1 MADRG
6 WIDKSILTD
15 IANAI
20 RAKTGSTATMTPSGM
35 AALINSIETGGGA
48 PSTITAGDTPVM
60 VVANVYNT
68 TSTSSTNT
76 GLSITVPLAGTY
88 RFKWVM
94 AGGGGSGYSVKS
106 QLYQNGVAVGSQQMT
121 TSSIVCSL
129 DLECAAGDAITV
141 YVTGYSYWGTIYGT
155 IGNLVACINWNNGF

>member
-1 MADRG
+1 MSQYIIQEETLTNIAD
-6 WIDKSILTD
+6 
-15 IANAI
+15 AI

-35 AALINSIETGGGA
+35 VALINGIETGGGA

-60 VVANVYNT
+60 IVANIYNA
-68 TSTSSTNT
+68 TSTSSQNT
-76 GLSITVPLAGTY
+76 GLVITVPLAGTY

-106 QLYQNGVAVGSQQMT
+106 QLYQNGVAVGSQQTT

-141 YVTGYSYWGTIYGT
+141 YVTGYDYWGVMYGT